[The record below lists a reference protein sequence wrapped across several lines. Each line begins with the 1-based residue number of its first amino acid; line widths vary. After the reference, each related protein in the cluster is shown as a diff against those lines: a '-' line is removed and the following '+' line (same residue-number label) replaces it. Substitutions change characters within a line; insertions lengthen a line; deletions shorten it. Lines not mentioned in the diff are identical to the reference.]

1 MFSNT
6 VTLTVTCALALLIL
20 SQNSDEVRAILSVQW
35 SDDDKLQKKKLTLQ
49 KVLQTSVS
57 KSKFNGDCDVINV
70 SEDGRAEIKIKPA
83 AGEV

>member
-1 MFSNT
+1 M
-6 VTLTVTCALALLIL
+6 TLTVTCALALLIL

-70 SEDGRAEIKIKPA
+70 SEDGRAELKIKPA

>member
-1 MFSNT
+1 M
-6 VTLTVTCALALLIL
+6 TLTVTCALALLIL

-83 AGEV
+83 AGAV

>member
-1 MFSNT
+1 M
-6 VTLTVTCALALLIL
+6 TLTVTCALALLIL